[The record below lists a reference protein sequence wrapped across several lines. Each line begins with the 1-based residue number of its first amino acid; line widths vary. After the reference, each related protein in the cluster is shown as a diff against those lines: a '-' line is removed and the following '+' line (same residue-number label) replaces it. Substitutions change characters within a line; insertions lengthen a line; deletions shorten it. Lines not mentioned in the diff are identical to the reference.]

1 MLTTLAKVLG
11 GAIGD
16 TIEAT
21 KYLGREV
28 AEIPGALA
36 DGFDEGL
43 MLESES
49 DKKAKKKAKK
59 KKKKAKKLL
68 AEALAAKAKAK
79 EQEEADSSEP
89 VQDSDQTFTEDSIK
103 A

>member
-1 MLTTLAKVLG
+1 MLKTFAKMLG

-28 AEIPGALA
+28 AEIPGAIA
-36 DGFDEGL
+36 DGLHDEGL
-43 MLESES
+43 MLDSETIR
-49 DKKAKKKAKK
+49 KAKKKAKK

-68 AEALAAKAKAK
+68 A
-79 EQEEADSSEP
+79 
-89 VQDSDQTFTEDSIK
+89 
-103 A
+103 